1 MSRSDPGSVQR
12 ITCVGGGVIGG
23 GWAAH
28 FLARGYRVTVQ
39 DPGAGAQAALD
50 RLLDTAWPTLQRLG
64 LASGATRDNLRF
76 TTVLAEAL
84 ANAEFV
90 QESATENL
98 DLKRSLFKQMDEL
111 TDPEVVIASSTS
123 GLLMSDIQA
132 DSVHPQRMVLGHPFN
147 PPYILPLVEVVGG
160 GESEQSAVDW
170 AADFYA
176 AAGKHPLKM
185 DREVSGH
192 VCDRLQEAMWREALH
207 MVAAGEATVEQLD
220 DAITYGPGLRWAFMG
235 QFLNNHLSGGEGGMA
250 YFLDQFGPALLEPW
264 SRLDAPEL
272 TKELCERIVQGA
284 EQAAGGRSI
293 AELAQYRDRA
303 LVRLL
308 ALRKELETP

>member
-1 MSRSDPGSVQR
+1 MNRCDPSSVQR

-39 DPGAGAQAALD
+39 DPGVGAQAALD
-50 RLLDTAWPTLQRLG
+50 CLLDTAWPTLERLG
-64 LASGATRDNLRF
+64 LAFGATRENLYF

-84 ANAEFV
+84 ADAEFV
-90 QESATENL
+90 QESAPENL

-111 TDPEVVIASSTS
+111 TDPEVVISSSTS
-123 GLLMSDIQA
+123 GFLMSDIQA
-132 DSVHPQRMVLGHPFN
+132 DSVHPERMVLGHPFN

-185 DREVSGH
+185 DCEVSGH

-250 YFLDQFGPALLEPW
+250 DFLNQFGSALLEPW
-264 SRLDAPEL
+264 SRLAAPEL
-272 TKELCERIVQGA
+272 TKELCEQIVQGA
-284 EQAAGGRSI
+284 ERAAGGRSI
-293 AELAQYRDRA
+293 AELAQYRDQA
-303 LVRLL
+303 LVCLL
-308 ALRKELETP
+308 ELRKELETP